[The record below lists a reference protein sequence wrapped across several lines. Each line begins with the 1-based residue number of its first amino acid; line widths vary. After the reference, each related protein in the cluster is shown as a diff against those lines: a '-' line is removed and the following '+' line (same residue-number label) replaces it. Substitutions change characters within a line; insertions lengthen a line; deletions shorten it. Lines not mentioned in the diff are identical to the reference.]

1 MFPAPFT
8 ESAEVFRCGW
18 GLKVESRLKVET
30 YKKLKNK
37 GTFYGKSKK

>member
-1 MFPAPFT
+1 MSFAPFT

-18 GLKVESRLKVET
+18 GLKVET

>member
-1 MFPAPFT
+1 MFPPPFT

-18 GLKVESRLKVET
+18 GLKVET